1 MGDYYLIVVYLCV
14 IVYYTIYHDVV
25 IYVDYF
31 WSDILVFVHF
41 TNLVNTDELGVTF
54 VPVGNTLSW
63 CVFGI
68 VTYRVEARFV
78 GDDLLVTGLVILT
91 IKIYIIS
98 FCLFYKVCIIYQN
111 NRLIVGYNV
120 YSGNLREIGKIMK
133 LLDESSS
140 NLFSIRFNY
149 NDSRVY
155 MDVKRGMDFVYPN
168 IHI

>member
-1 MGDYYLIVVYLCV
+1 MEDYYLISVYFCV
-14 IVYYTIYHDVV
+14 IIYYTIYHDVV
-25 IYVDYF
+25 ICVDYF
-31 WSDILVFVHF
+31 WSDIHVFVHF
-41 TNLVNTDELGVTF
+41 INLVNTDELGVTF
-54 VPVGNTLSW
+54 VPVGNILSW

-68 VTYRVEARFV
+68 VMYRVGARFV
-78 GDDLLVTGLVILT
+78 EVDLLVIGLVILT

-98 FCLFYKVCIIYQN
+98 FCLFDKVCIIYQN

-120 YSGNLREIGKIMK
+120 YLENLKEIEKIMK
-133 LLDESSS
+133 LLDENSS

-155 MDVKRGMDFVYPN
+155 MDVKRKMNFVYPN